1 MIARTFHRDDKNNP
15 PSGILEVLLLRQTV
29 KMDMEPIKT
38 PVRFTS
44 VFHATRAKKYFDFI
58 MTEIKVDCNFSP
70 PGPGDTSSKT

>member
-1 MIARTFHRDDKNNP
+1 MIARTFNRDDKNNP
-15 PSGILEVLLLRQTV
+15 PSGFLDVSLLPQTV

-44 VFHATRAKKYFDFI
+44 VFHATRAKKYFAFI

-70 PGPGDTSSKT
+70 LGPGDTSSKT